1 MSKLRDNPA
10 KVVPM
15 RALTLAFLLTGVIGG
30 LSIRLDFNLWLTL
43 AFFWLGTMTNMIAF
57 RLIVVGAERMITKR
71 EAGEKA
77 TIIPNLMIRYVMYIA
92 VLGGAWFIGGLI
104 PSIAAI
110 IGVQMSQI
118 VIKLDSF
125 VG

>member
-10 KVVPM
+10 KEVPRRVLILAPIITLLIFAATFIFEFNFFVV
-15 RALTLAFLLTGVIGG
+15 GG
-30 LSIRLDFNLWLTL
+30 
-43 AFFWLGTMTNMIAF
+43 FFWLATFANMIAF
-57 RLIVVGAERMITKR
+57 HLIVKGADRMITKKQ
-71 EAGEKA
+71 AGEKA
-77 TIIPNLMIRYVMYIA
+77 TIMPNLMIRYCLYIVVLLGA
-92 VLGGAWFIGGLI
+92 VTLGDLPAL
-104 PSIAAI
+104 IAAF